1 MRVKYINKYYEC
13 VDMARGLINQLVVG
27 FGFFNG
33 LWFSLGINPQ
43 QEIITFLK
51 PILSGISPWVQT
63 LFIILP
69 TLLTISTIL
78 TLIKIYHK
86 GRLLG
91 AGAVALAFLA
101 GALVLTQWMIAIVIL
116 LIAAMLASVTMNNK

>member
-1 MRVKYINKYYEC
+1 
-13 VDMARGLINQLVVG
+13 MARGLINQLVVG

-33 LWFSLGINPQ
+33 LWFSLGFNPQ
-43 QEIITFLK
+43 QEIITFLQ

-69 TLLTISTIL
+69 TILTIGTIL
-78 TLIKIYHK
+78 TIIKVYRK

-91 AGAVALAFLA
+91 SGAIVLAFLA
-101 GALVLTQWMIAIVIL
+101 GALVLTQWIMAIVIL
-116 LIAAMLASVTMNNK
+116 LIAAILASVTMKDK